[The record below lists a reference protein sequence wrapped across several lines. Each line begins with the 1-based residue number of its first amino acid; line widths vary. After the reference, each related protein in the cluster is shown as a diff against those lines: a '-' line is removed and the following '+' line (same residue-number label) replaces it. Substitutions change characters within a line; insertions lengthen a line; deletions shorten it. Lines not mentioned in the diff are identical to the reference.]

1 MTKNDLINNVVYD
14 MQGELDESGQDK
26 LKMILTYRL
35 KGWNIVED
43 ETLPSTEVKDN
54 DWIIQRYIIDLA
66 AMGRSK
72 QTITQ
77 YAYILRRWRR

>member
-35 KGWNIVED
+35 MWK
-43 ETLPSTEVKDN
+43 TQKD
-54 DWIIQRYIIDLA
+54 RAY
-66 AMGRSK
+66 MR
-72 QTITQ
+72 Q
-77 YAYILRRWRR
+77 YSQ